1 MRRLILGTLAGVMM
15 AGAAWAQEVLEPDP
29 AIRDT
34 IQSQLDAF
42 MADDFGAAFE
52 FAAPNIRQMFRT
64 PETFGA
70 MVQQGYPM
78 VWRPGA
84 VEYGDLREIEGL
96 LWQRVLVTDKTGR
109 QFVLEYQ
116 MQDVLGD
123 WRIAGVRVVPAPG
136 VSA

>member
-15 AGAAWAQEVLEPDP
+15 AGAAWAQEVLEPEP

-123 WRIAGVRVVPAPG
+123 WRIAGVRVVPAPS

>member
-1 MRRLILGTLAGVMM
+1 MRRLFLGTLLGVML
-15 AGAAWAQEVLEPDP
+15 AGAVTAQEVLKPDP

-42 MADDFGAAFE
+42 KADDFGAAFT

-64 PETFGA
+64 PENFGA
-70 MVQQGYPM
+70 MVRQGYPM
-78 VWRPGA
+78 VWRPSDID
-84 VEYGDLREIEGL
+84 YGDLRVIDGYT
-96 LWQRVLVTDKTGR
+96 WQRVLVTDAQGKR
-109 QFVLEYQ
+109 FVLEYQ

-136 VSA
+136 IST